1 MITWR
6 LQYDDPTFLIGL
18 QTPCANNMSSKQ
30 QISRQEEQTS
40 SCDDGTHIQCDNG
53 GICKPGEKNYK
64 AGNFY
69 PKLPTAP
76 FFNKTS
82 YNNMYCECGSE
93 SLNNIFL
100 VPGDVGYTGLFC
112 NVFYTVC
119 PDLSVCFYGSRCVQD
134 LIKNNSHYYCD
145 CPYAWT
151 MNDRYAGVGCEYPG
165 TSYCGNGNKPTYGF
179 YDIDSFWFCTN
190 NGICNDLEP

>member
-1 MITWR
+1 
-6 LQYDDPTFLIGL
+6 
-18 QTPCANNMSSKQ
+18 
-30 QISRQEEQTS
+30 
-40 SCDDGTHIQCDNG
+40 
-53 GICKPGEKNYK
+53 
-64 AGNFY
+64 
-69 PKLPTAP
+69 
-76 FFNKTS
+76 
-82 YNNMYCECGSE
+82 
-93 SLNNIFL
+93 
-100 VPGDVGYTGLFC
+100 
-112 NVFYTVC
+112 VC

-190 NGICNDLEP
+190 NGICNDLEL